1 MIRKYILET
10 GDITNINKI
19 NKLIFGDDRVTEKY
33 DTIDIEGLETSLS
46 LWTHPLFK
54 LKEIQEKDLKIS
66 LLNFILGFR
75 NRFMNINEIFEDTKD
90 ISK

>member
-1 MIRKYILET
+1 MIIL
-10 GDITNINKI
+10 
-19 NKLIFGDDRVTEKY
+19 GDDRVTEKY

-75 NRFMNINEIFEDTKD
+75 NRFMNINEIFEDTTD